1 MLRFVALNASE
12 ADEVL
17 LGHQIPVID
26 IVFDAVD
33 GGFHDTVMRTLCGE
47 ENFVVEL
54 GSEDRKRVTVLDELA
69 LDGTDVFLVEVED
82 SAALHGFEL
91 SDHAG
96 LLVFRVLH
104 IDGPRFVYAYNI
116 GIFMRILN
124 PKTRKS
130 LRKFRRDCNKF
141 CIISVT
147 ILLLRSCRSCLE
159 ARPLRRTD
167 DQRYSGPSCT
177 AAGRTSV
184 YTSDRLGC

>member
-1 MLRFVALNASE
+1 MLRFVALKTSLV
-12 ADEVL
+12 DEEL

-26 IVFDAVD
+26 VVFDAVD
-33 GGFHDTVMRTLCGE
+33 GGFHDLFMRTMSSE

-54 GSEDRKRVTVLDELA
+54 GSEDRKRVAVFDELA
-69 LDGTDVFLVEVED
+69 LDGADVVLVEVED

-96 LLVFRVLH
+96 LLDFRVLH
-104 IDGPRFVYAYNI
+104 IDGPCFVYAYKI

-130 LRKFRRDCNKF
+130 LWNFHRDF
-141 CIISVT
+141 DRFYTVFVT

-159 ARPLRRTD
+159 AQPLRRTD

-177 AAGRTSV
+177 AAGRTSWH
-184 YTSDRLGC
+184 TSDRRGC